1 MDECI
6 QYGLTK
12 LNYSNIRHNQK
23 EVVLQYTQGSDVLF
37 CSPTGSGKSLTFEI
51 APYVLSFLRRT
62 VTRTMCQCDCCFTFG
77 FINEKS
83 RKGATRKRF
92 TCCLSMWQF
101 RWKWENVY
109 NGNCDVILG
118 SPESFLGVHRKLIS
132 RLAELKKLGAIFI
145 DEAHCIRKL

>member
-62 VTRTMCQCDCCFTFG
+62 ELLQELCVSVIVVSPLVSLMKSQEKALHAKGLRAVYLCDSLDGNERTFIMEIVT
-77 FINEKS
+77 
-83 RKGATRKRF
+83 
-92 TCCLSMWQF
+92 
-101 RWKWENVY
+101 
-109 NGNCDVILG
+109 
-118 SPESFLGVHRKLIS
+118 
-132 RLAELKKLGAIFI
+132 
-145 DEAHCIRKL
+145 

>member
-62 VTRTMCQCDCCFTFG
+62 ELLQELCVSVKYDDERY
-77 FINEKS
+77 S
-83 RKGATRKRF
+83 
-92 TCCLSMWQF
+92 
-101 RWKWENVY
+101 ENIV
-109 NGNCDVILG
+109 NNL
-118 SPESFLGVHRKLIS
+118 VHTNKHVML
-132 RLAELKKLGAIFI
+132 LPDK
-145 DEAHCIRKL
+145 

>member
-62 VTRTMCQCDCCFTFG
+62 ELLQELCVSVIVVSPLVLTP
-77 FINEKS
+77 
-83 RKGATRKRF
+83 RF
-92 TCCLSMWQF
+92 FYFHCKCNGWYILS
-101 RWKWENVY
+101 
-109 NGNCDVILG
+109 
-118 SPESFLGVHRKLIS
+118 P
-132 RLAELKKLGAIFI
+132 
-145 DEAHCIRKL
+145 